1 LCPQYTSMVY
11 LEERKIGNNKYY
23 YLIKNIRLKGDKWR
37 KESKYFGTNRPKKKD
52 IEEFSRKLNKKEDV
66 PTKYLSKEQLNFIDN
81 LKLNYNN
88 YIDKLTEHDFIQ
100 FEDATI
106 TSFTYNTNAIEGS
119 TLSLNETGIILNEN
133 ITPPGKDLR
142 EVYGALNI
150 KEGYYYMKKMK
161 DITQN
166 NIKKI
171 HHIVMKNILNIELGE
186 YRSVPV
192 RIIGS
197 NVKPPFPIDVS
208 DEMKKFIEWY
218 HKNKNLH
225 PFELACLLHIKFEK
239 IHPFRDGNGRV
250 GRLIMN
256 FVLLK
261 NKYPILDIKI
271 SKKLDYYKT
280 LEGAQTRK
288 KYKDFIN
295 YCFSIY
301 KEDAI
306 DMGWE

>member
-1 LCPQYTSMVY
+1 MVY
-11 LEERKIGNNKYY
+11 IEERKIGSNTYY
-23 YLIKNIRLKGDKWR
+23 YLVKTIREGNHTWR
-37 KESKYFGTNRPKKKD
+37 KERKYFSIRKPSDKD
-52 IEEFSRKLNKKEDV
+52 IEDFSKGADTV
-66 PTKYLSKEQLNFIDN
+66 ATKYLSKYQLDFLIG
-81 LKLNYNN
+81 LKLKYKHYLN
-88 YIDKLTEHDFIQ
+88 KLTEHDFIQ

-119 TLSLNETGIILNEN
+119 TLSLHETGIILNEN

-150 KEGYYYMKKMK
+150 KEAYYYMKTMK
-161 DITQN
+161 DITEN
-166 NIKKI
+166 SIKKS
-171 HHIVMKNILNIELGE
+171 HSIVMKGILETELGE

-197 NVKPPFPIDVS
+197 TVNPPLPIDVGI
-208 DEMKKFIEWY
+208 DMRKFIEWY
-218 HKNKNLH
+218 NKSKNVH

-256 FVLLK
+256 FILLK
-261 NKYPILDIKI
+261 NKYPLLDIKVD
-271 SKKLDYYKT
+271 KKLDYYQT
-280 LEGAQTRK
+280 LEGAQTRR
-288 KYKDFIN
+288 KYKDFID

-301 KEDAI
+301 KEDAVS
-306 DMGWE
+306 MGWGMG